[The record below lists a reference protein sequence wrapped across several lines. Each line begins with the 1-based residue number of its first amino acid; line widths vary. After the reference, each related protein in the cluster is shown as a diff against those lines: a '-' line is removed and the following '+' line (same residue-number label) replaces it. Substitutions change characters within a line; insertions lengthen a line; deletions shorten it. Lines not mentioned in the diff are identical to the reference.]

1 MRGIR
6 HALRRYWFVFP
17 VLASLA
23 TDCQQTPRGAVPTSI
38 AAPVEIVLQSRPATP
53 HPNRREVE
61 NCLARLGTVGTHV
74 RPSWRDNP
82 FTGNFDPERVPLVA
96 SSSNT
101 FTALFRDVPANTQHT
116 LTVHD
121 VNQCERMPVVPGSSG
136 VQGLLADG
144 RVTTGVFANGTPLTT
159 VAGNDAL
166 VLFVAPDG
174 TVAE

>member
-6 HALRRYWFVFP
+6 NALRRCWFVFP

-23 TDCQQTPRGAVPTSI
+23 TDCQETPRGAVPTGI
-38 AAPVEIVLQSRPATP
+38 ATVEIVLRSRPATP

-74 RPSWRDNP
+74 RPGWRDNP

-96 SSSNT
+96 SSSDT
-101 FTALFRDVPANTQHT
+101 FTALFRDVPVNTQHT

-159 VAGNDAL
+159 VVGNSAF

-174 TVAE
+174 TIAE

>member
-6 HALRRYWFVFP
+6 NALRRCWFVFP

-23 TDCQQTPRGAVPTSI
+23 TDCQQTPRGSVPTGI
-38 AAPVEIVLQSRPATP
+38 ATVEIVLQSRPAAP
-53 HPNRREVE
+53 HPNRREVG

-74 RPSWRDNP
+74 RASWRDNP
-82 FTGNFDPERVPLVA
+82 FTAGFDPERVPLVA
-96 SSSNT
+96 TSPNT
-101 FTALFRDVPANTQHT
+101 FAVLFRDVPASTQHT

-121 VNQCERMPVVPGSSG
+121 VNQCERTPVLPGATGVPGR
-136 VQGLLADG
+136 LADG

-159 VAGNDAL
+159 VVGNSAFVL
-166 VLFVAPDG
+166 VVAPDG

>member
-6 HALRRYWFVFP
+6 NALRRCWFVFP

-38 AAPVEIVLQSRPATP
+38 ATVEIVLQSRPATP

-136 VQGLLADG
+136 VQGVLADG

-166 VLFVAPDG
+166 VLVVAPDG

>member
-6 HALRRYWFVFP
+6 NALRRCWFVFP

-23 TDCQQTPRGAVPTSI
+23 TDCQETPRGAVPTGI
-38 AAPVEIVLQSRPATP
+38 ATVEIVLQSRPATP
-53 HPNRREVE
+53 HANRREVA
-61 NCLARLGTVGTHV
+61 NCLARLGDVGTHV

-101 FTALFRDVPANTQHT
+101 FTALFPDVPANTQHT

-121 VNQCERMPVVPGSSG
+121 VNQCERLPVLPGATGVPGR
-136 VQGLLADG
+136 LADG
-144 RVTTGVFANGTPLTT
+144 RVTTGVFANGTPLTR
-159 VAGNDAL
+159 VVGNDAL
-166 VLFVAPDG
+166 VLVVALDG
-174 TVAE
+174 TITQ

>member
-6 HALRRYWFVFP
+6 NALRRCWFVFP

-23 TDCQQTPRGAVPTSI
+23 TDCQQTPRGAVPTGI
-38 AAPVEIVLQSRPATP
+38 ATVEIVLQSRPATR

-61 NCLARLGTVGTHV
+61 NCLARLGTVGPHV
-74 RPSWRDNP
+74 RPSWQDNP
-82 FTGNFDPERVPLVA
+82 FTATYDPERVPLV
-96 SSSNT
+96 STSPNT
-101 FTALFRDVPANTQHT
+101 FAALFRDVPANTQHT

-121 VNQCERMPVVPGSSG
+121 VSQCERMPVVPGASG

-144 RVTTGVFANGTPLTT
+144 RVTTGVSANGTPLTR
-159 VAGNDAL
+159 VVGNNAFVL
-166 VLFVAPDG
+166 VVAPDG

>member
-6 HALRRYWFVFP
+6 NALRRWWFVFP

-23 TDCQQTPRGAVPTSI
+23 TDCQQTPRGAVPTGI
-38 AAPVEIVLQSRPATP
+38 ASVEIVLQSRPATP

-61 NCLARLGTVGTHV
+61 NCLARLGSVGTHV

-82 FTGNFDPERVPLVA
+82 FTNVYDPERVPLV
-96 SSSNT
+96 STSSNT
-101 FTALFRDVPANTQHT
+101 FAALLRDVPANTQHT

-121 VNQCERMPVVPGSSG
+121 VNQCERMPVIPGATGVP
-136 VQGLLADG
+136 GLLADG

-159 VAGNDAL
+159 VVGNSAFVL
-166 VLFVAPDG
+166 VVASDG
-174 TVAE
+174 TISE